1 MSDEASRTERIIAG
15 ARLVLAIA
23 AFALL
28 MVEPAASSG
37 DAAEASRVAAL
48 YFLYAVAVIWIVDR
62 GLMRVEYV
70 GVGSQ
75 VLDTLWFPVILVYS
89 QGENS
94 PFFLYYVYSL
104 VTAGFRWGFLATLLC
119 NTANVGMYAIVHL
132 ATVESQFEFS
142 RFWVRPTYLYVLACL
157 IGYLG
162 EYQKRTQHKLRA
174 LAELPGSIRFQSQF
188 PRMLAEAME
197 KVRRSFRS
205 DQCVLL
211 LEDRDTGQIVVR
223 KTGRRSAEEST

>member
-1 MSDEASRTERIIAG
+1 MNDEASRTERIIAG

-28 MVEPAASSG
+28 IVEPSASSR
-37 DAAEASRVAAL
+37 DANEAHRVAAL

-62 GLMRVEYV
+62 GLMRVEYI
-70 GVGSQ
+70 GICSQ
-75 VLDTLWFPVILVYS
+75 TLDTLWFPVILLYS
-89 QGENS
+89 QGDNS

-119 NTANVGMYAIVHL
+119 NTANVAMYTIVHF
-132 ATVESQFEFS
+132 ATVQSQFEFS

-162 EYQKRTQHKLRA
+162 EYQKRTQRNLRA
-174 LAELPGSIRFQSQF
+174 LAELSHFDFSPSQR
-188 PRMLAEAME
+188 PWRIATPAKL
-197 KVRRSFRS
+197 
-205 DQCVLL
+205 
-211 LEDRDTGQIVVR
+211 
-223 KTGRRSAEEST
+223 

>member
-1 MSDEASRTERIIAG
+1 MIDQIARTERIIAG

-28 MVEPAASSG
+28 IVENPDSSR
-37 DAAEASRVAAL
+37 DANEAHRVAAL

-70 GVGSQ
+70 GICSQ
-75 VLDTLWFPVILVYS
+75 TLGYFVVSSHLALFP
-89 QGENS
+89 GENS

-119 NTANVGMYAIVHL
+119 NTANVAMYAIVHF
-132 ATVESQFEFS
+132 ATVQSQFEFS
-142 RFWVRPTYLYVLACL
+142 RFWVRPTYLYVFACL

-162 EYQKRTQHKLRA
+162 EYQKRTQRNLRA
-174 LAELPGSIRFQSQF
+174 LAELSGTIRFSRNF
-188 PRMLAEAME
+188 PACWRRRWKRYGSPSDPINACFFWRIATLA
-197 KVRRSFRS
+197 KLWFGK
-205 DQCVLL
+205 Q
-211 LEDRDTGQIVVR
+211 
-223 KTGRRSAEEST
+223 